1 MKLQNIV
8 NFSKKPE
15 VQSKGVGSMN
25 ITISARNTSVRDSFK
40 DRVEKKLS
48 KFDRFF
54 DDAKAFVTVT
64 NEGERETVEVTIK
77 AEKLVFRA
85 EKTTSDRID
94 SLESVCDLLFR
105 QIVKN
110 KSKLEARL
118 KSSAFN
124 PEYDDAPYQQ
134 EEYQVVRTKRF
145 PVKPMDVDEAILQ
158 MNMLGHDFFV
168 YRNENNV
175 VSIVYRRKN
184 GGYGLLETDG
194 VDA

>member
-1 MKLQNIV
+1 
-8 NFSKKPE
+8 
-15 VQSKGVGSMN
+15 MN
-25 ITISARNTSVRDSFK
+25 ITISARNTVVKDSFK
-40 DRVEKKLS
+40 ERVEKKLR

-110 KSKLEARL
+110 KNKLEHRL
-118 KSSAFN
+118 KASAFN
-124 PEYDDAPYQQ
+124 AEYDDAPYQP

-145 PVKPMDVDEAILQ
+145 PVKPMDVEEAILQ
-158 MNMLGHDFFV
+158 MNMLSHDFFMFKNAETGDV
-168 YRNENNV
+168 NV
-175 VSIVYRRKN
+175 VYKRADDNYAVLEPRK
-184 GGYGLLETDG
+184 
-194 VDA
+194 

>member
-1 MKLQNIV
+1 
-8 NFSKKPE
+8 
-15 VQSKGVGSMN
+15 MN
-25 ITISARNTSVRDSFK
+25 ITISARNTVVKDSFK
-40 DRVEKKLS
+40 ERVDKKLS

-54 DDAKAFVTVT
+54 DEAEAFVTVT

-77 AEKLVFRA
+77 SKKLVFRA

-110 KSKLEARL
+110 KSKLEQRL
-118 KSSAFN
+118 KASAFN
-124 PEYDDAPYQQ
+124 AEYDDAPYQP

-145 PVKPMDVDEAILQ
+145 PVKPMDVEEAILQ

-168 YRNENNV
+168 YRNVATNEVNV
-175 VSIVYRRKN
+175 VYKRNN
-184 GGYGLLETDG
+184 GAYGVIE
-194 VDA
+194 ASEEE

>member
-1 MKLQNIV
+1 
-8 NFSKKPE
+8 
-15 VQSKGVGSMN
+15 MN
-25 ITISARNTSVRDSFK
+25 ITISARNTVVKDSFK
-40 DRVEKKLS
+40 ERVEKKLR

-110 KSKLEARL
+110 KNKLEHRL
-118 KSSAFN
+118 KASAFN
-124 PEYDDAPYQQ
+124 AEYDDAPYQP

-145 PVKPMDVDEAILQ
+145 PVKPMDVEEAILQ
-158 MNMLGHDFFV
+158 MNMLGHSFFV
-168 YRNENNV
+168 YRNGSTGESHVVYERNNGSYG
-175 VSIVYRRKN
+175 VSEAV
-184 GGYGLLETDG
+184 EDEE
-194 VDA
+194 

>member
-1 MKLQNIV
+1 M
-8 NFSKKPE
+8 NFSKNMGE
-15 VQSKGVGSMN
+15 AFSKGVGSMN

-40 DRVEKKLS
+40 ERVEKKLS

-54 DDAKAFVTVT
+54 NDAKAFVTVT

-77 AEKLVFRA
+77 AERLVFRA

-110 KSKLEARL
+110 KSKLESRL
-118 KSSAFN
+118 KSGAYN
-124 PEYDDAPYQQ
+124 AEYDDAPYQP

-145 PVKPMDVDEAILQ
+145 PVKPMEVEEAILQ
-158 MNMLGHDFFV
+158 MNMLGHSFFV
-168 YRNENNV
+168 YRNVNSNEVNV
-175 VSIVYRRKN
+175 VYKRNN
-184 GGYGLLETDG
+184 GAYGVIEAVEDEE
-194 VDA
+194 

>member
-1 MKLQNIV
+1 
-8 NFSKKPE
+8 
-15 VQSKGVGSMN
+15 MN
-25 ITISARNTSVRDSFK
+25 ITISARNTVVKDSFK
-40 DRVEKKLS
+40 ERVEKKLR

-110 KSKLEARL
+110 KNKLEHRL
-118 KSSAFN
+118 KASAFN
-124 PEYDDAPYQQ
+124 AEYDDAPYQP

-145 PVKPMDVDEAILQ
+145 PVKPMDVEEAILQ
-158 MNMLGHDFFV
+158 MNMLGHSFFV
-168 YRNENNV
+168 YRNGSTGEINV
-175 VSIVYRRKN
+175 VYKRNN
-184 GGYGLLETDG
+184 GAYGVIEAVEDEE
-194 VDA
+194 